1 MKEGPRISDETHDHA
16 VRLYQ
21 QGRTDMKQEIID
33 IIRPC
38 LARDVTL
45 QKIIA
50 AIEELK

>member
-21 QGRTDMKQEIID
+21 QGRSDMRQEIID

-38 LARDVTL
+38 LARDFSL
-45 QKIIA
+45 QKIIR
-50 AIEELK
+50 AIEEMK